1 MRGVG
6 WGDYSG
12 NSSMYF
18 SSDLVIKVKLES
30 ENAIEQ
36 ITCRSQENVA
46 VPNIKKSFFHNNFNS
61 NRRIARKFNYNYLT

>member
-46 VPNIKKSFFHNNFNS
+46 VPNIKKLFLSQ
-61 NRRIARKFNYNYLT
+61 